1 MEIQHTL
8 YINLEERQ
16 DRRLH
21 VEQQLASIGI
31 HTPGRFNAIKMK
43 DGRIGCSMSHL
54 KCLQLAKKNNWEH
67 VLIVE
72 DDITFTDST
81 MFKRQLSGFFRDEQ
95 AYDVLFFGGNVVPPY
110 KPANSYCVQV
120 FSCQCAVGY
129 LVKQHYY
136 DTLIQNMYEG
146 IRKLIQEPEKHFYY
160 AIDKYWVSLQRQH
173 KWFIIVPLSVIQLQN
188 YSNIEE
194 RETDYSRLMLDLDKT
209 FLQNT
214 RFIKPF
220 NSK

>member
-16 DRRLH
+16 DRRIH

-72 DDITFTDST
+72 DDITFTDPA
-81 MFKRQLSGFFRDEQ
+81 MFKRQLSGFFQDEQ
-95 AYDVLFFGGNVVPPY
+95 AYNVLLF
-110 KPANSYCVQV
+110 
-120 FSCQCAVGY
+120 
-129 LVKQHYY
+129 
-136 DTLIQNMYEG
+136 
-146 IRKLIQEPEKHFYY
+146 
-160 AIDKYWVSLQRQH
+160 
-173 KWFIIVPLSVIQLQN
+173 
-188 YSNIEE
+188 EE
-194 RETDYSRLMLDLDKT
+194 M
-209 FLQNT
+209 
-214 RFIKPF
+214 
-220 NSK
+220 